1 MPMRPTVKIIAEFI
15 GVFLIGGLAGGLLE
29 WSYTDTQL
37 SSFMTRANSPEGL
50 AQRISTRYE
59 TDYHLTPEEMKKI
72 QPDIVAM
79 ARHVYLVRHQF
90 GLDIISTLDDYHA
103 KIAAQ
108 LTPEHRSAYEAAQT
122 ERKKKMTTM
131 LLPDPA
137 TQNAGSN

>member
-1 MPMRPTVKIIAEFI
+1 MRPTVKIIAEFI

-37 SSFMTRANSPEGL
+37 SSFMTRSNSPEGL
-50 AQRISTRYE
+50 ARRITTRYE
-59 TDYHLTPEEMKKI
+59 TDYQLSPDEMKKI

-79 ARHVYLVRHQF
+79 ARHLYLVRHQF
-90 GLDIISTLDDYHA
+90 GVDIISTLDDYHA
-103 KIAAQ
+103 KIATE
-108 LTPEHRSAYEAAQT
+108 LTPEHRAAYEAAQI

-137 TQNAGSN
+137 TQSTGSN